1 LSVSPKKVIEDA
13 LRERQNKQTEHINQ
27 GFCYAI
33 QWNFHEC
40 SKRSGKLGTK
50 LDWTGLC
57 WTPGGGG
64 GGAGAEAGVII
75 KQHRRSLLEKRVF
88 LANLCG
94 SAA

>member
-1 LSVSPKKVIEDA
+1 M
-13 LRERQNKQTEHINQ
+13 R
-27 GFCYAI
+27 F
-33 QWNFHEC
+33 
-40 SKRSGKLGTK
+40 SGISTSAPNGVGSLG
-50 LDWTGLC
+50 LNWTGLC

-64 GGAGAEAGVII
+64 GAAGAEAGVII